1 MQKLVCVVGLVL
13 LVSSTTLLAAE
24 EKRASRG
31 AVEQLDI
38 NGDGVIS
45 FVEFQE
51 SDRDGM
57 SRLDADGN
65 GVLTIDEFLN
75 ARPPVESRNRG
86 RRGQQSGQQ
95 NDRPDPSELDERRAQ
110 MRERMTARAEER
122 FHEMDINGDE
132 MVTLAEFQEAN
143 FDTMDRDGDGV
154 LTGSEFRRQRGA
166 GGSRESGSRRGSDKR
181 GRPRGNSGGQS

>member
-1 MQKLVCVVGLVL
+1 
-13 LVSSTTLLAAE
+13 
-24 EKRASRG
+24 
-31 AVEQLDI
+31 
-38 NGDGVIS
+38 
-45 FVEFQE
+45 
-51 SDRDGM
+51 
-57 SRLDADGN
+57 
-65 GVLTIDEFLN
+65 
-75 ARPPVESRNRG
+75 
-86 RRGQQSGQQ
+86 
-95 NDRPDPSELDERRAQ
+95 

-122 FHEMDINGDE
+122 FHKMDINGDE